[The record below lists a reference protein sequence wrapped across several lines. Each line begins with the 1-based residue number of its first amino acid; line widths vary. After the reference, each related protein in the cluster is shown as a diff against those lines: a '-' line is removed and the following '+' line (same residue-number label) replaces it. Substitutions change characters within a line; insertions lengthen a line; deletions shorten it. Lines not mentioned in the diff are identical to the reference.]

1 MRYLRKKRQR
11 RCRIWRELFVN
22 MNRTQKFALN
32 SLTAAI
38 SQLVV
43 MIVGFITPRLMISTY
58 GSEVNGLVS
67 SLNQFISYISLVEAG
82 IGGAAIYSLY
92 KPLANKDQKGI
103 SSIFVAAKKSYTQAG
118 YIFSSG
124 IFILAIVY
132 ALVCSTETLT
142 FGTIFPLAIL
152 LGVNGC
158 VNFFFVSGYRVL
170 LTADQKNYILSS
182 MAIIQTVLRT
192 VIICLLAFFEI
203 NVIILYAVA
212 ATPVILKCIIIYL
225 YSKKSYPYID
235 KKAPAD
241 HNSLNK
247 RWDVIYQQILGTVQT
262 GAPTVIATIIL
273 DFLQV
278 SVYSIYNMVMAG
290 INGILSIFI
299 TGLPAGFGELI
310 AKGEKDNLRKTV
322 SEFEVAYYYIL
333 SVIYGVTMV
342 MILPFVSV
350 YTNGLTDVNY
360 YSPVL
365 AVFVVLNGL
374 LYNIK
379 TPQSM
384 LIISAGMYKET
395 RWRVTIQGVLI
406 IVAGIAIGAFWGLP
420 GIVLGSCISNLY
432 RTIDLLFFVPKRI
445 THNKGYISVLRMIR
459 VILNI
464 VIICIPSLIL
474 KVSVNGYFEWICYAI
489 FYTIYA
495 GVVVTLTTIIFDRKE
510 FISLVQRFKNML
522 FRG

>member
-1 MRYLRKKRQR
+1 
-11 RCRIWRELFVN
+11 

-38 SQLVV
+38 NQIVV

-82 IGGAAIYSLY
+82 IGGAAIFSLY
-92 KPLANKDQKGI
+92 KPLADRDTGKI
-103 SSIFVAAKKSYTQAG
+103 SSIVVSARKSYRQAG

-124 IFILAIVY
+124 IFALALIY
-132 ALVCSTETLT
+132 ALVCSTKTLT
-142 FGTIFPLAIL
+142 FGKIFPLALL

-158 VNFFFVSGYRVL
+158 ADFFFVSGYRVL
-170 LTADQKNYILSS
+170 LTADQKNYVLSTIGVVQ
-182 MAIIQTVLRT
+182 IILRT
-192 VIICLLAFFEI
+192 TIICVLALHKV
-203 NVIILYAVA
+203 NVVLLYAIT
-212 ATPVILKCIIIYL
+212 ATLVFLKCTLIFI

-235 KKAPAD
+235 KNAPAD
-241 HNSLNK
+241 DAALNK

-290 INGILSIFI
+290 INGVLGVFI

-310 AKGEKDNLRKTV
+310 AKGEKESLRKSV
-322 SEFEVAYYYIL
+322 SAFEVAYYYLL
-333 SVIYGVTMV
+333 SIAYGVTMV

-350 YTNGLTDVNY
+350 YTAGLTDVNY
-360 YSPVL
+360 YSPTL
-365 AVFVVLNGL
+365 AMVIVLNGL

-395 RWRVTIQGVLI
+395 RWRVTMQGAII
-406 IVAGIAIGAFWGLP
+406 IVMGVFLGIPFGLT
-420 GIVLGSCISNLY
+420 GIMVGSCISNLY

-445 THNKGYISVLRMIR
+445 THNKAYTSAFRMIR
-459 VILNI
+459 VLVNI
-464 VIICIPSLIL
+464 AIICAPSIIF
-474 KVSVNGYFEWICYAI
+474 KIHVTGYFEWVCYAVG
-489 FYTIYA
+489 YVVYA
-495 GVVVTLTTIIFDRKE
+495 VIVVTTTTVLFDKME
-510 FISLVQRFKNML
+510 FLSLIQRFKNIL
-522 FRG
+522 LRK

>member
-1 MRYLRKKRQR
+1 
-11 RCRIWRELFVN
+11 

-38 SQLVV
+38 SQIVV
-43 MIVGFITPRLMISTY
+43 LIVGFITPRLMISTY

-82 IGGAAIYSLY
+82 IGGAAIFSLY
-92 KPLANKDQKGI
+92 KPLANKDTQRI
-103 SSIFVAAKKSYTQAG
+103 SSIVVSARKSYRQAG

-124 IFILAIVY
+124 IFMLALIY

-142 FGTIFPLAIL
+142 FSTIFPLALL

-158 VNFFFVSGYRVL
+158 VDFFFVSGYRVL
-170 LTADQKNYILSS
+170 LTADQKNYVLSF
-182 MAIIQTVLRT
+182 IGIVQTVLRT
-192 VIICLLAFFEI
+192 VIICVLAVCKV
-203 NVIILYAVA
+203 NVVLLYAIAV
-212 ATPVILKCIIIYL
+212 TPVILKCGFIYF
-225 YSKKSYPYID
+225 YSKNTYPYID
-235 KKAPAD
+235 RKAPAD
-241 HNSLNK
+241 NSALNK

-262 GAPTVIATIIL
+262 GASTVIATIIL
-273 DFLQV
+273 DLLQV
-278 SVYSIYNMVMAG
+278 SVYSIYNMVMTG

-310 AKGEKDNLRKTV
+310 AKGEKENLKKTV

-350 YTNGLTDVNY
+350 YTAGLTDVNY
-360 YSPVL
+360 YSPIL
-365 AVFVVLNGL
+365 ALFIVLNGL

-395 RWRVTIQGVLI
+395 RWRVTTQGIIIIVMGVLL
-406 IVAGIAIGAFWGLP
+406 GIPWGLP
-420 GIVLGSCISNLY
+420 GIVAGSCISNLY
-432 RTIDLLFFVPKRI
+432 RTVDLLLFVPKRI
-445 THNKGYISVLRMIR
+445 THNKTYISTFRMLRVL
-459 VILNI
+459 LNI
-464 VIICIPSLIL
+464 AIICIPSFII
-474 KVSVNGYFEWICYAI
+474 KIDVSGYFDWVCYAVV
-489 FYTIYA
+489 YVIYA
-495 GVVVTLTTIIFDRKE
+495 VFIVTATTVLFDKKE
-510 FISLVQRFKNML
+510 FLSLVKRFKNML
-522 FRG
+522 LRR

>member
-1 MRYLRKKRQR
+1 
-11 RCRIWRELFVN
+11 

-38 SQLVV
+38 SQVVV

-82 IGGAAIYSLY
+82 IGGAAIFSLY
-92 KPLANKDQKGI
+92 KPLADKDTKGI
-103 SSIFVAAKKSYTQAG
+103 SSIVVSAKKSYRQAG

-124 IFILAIVY
+124 IFILALVY

-142 FGTIFPLAIL
+142 FATIFPLALL

-158 VNFFFVSGYRVL
+158 VDFFFVSGHRVL

-182 MAIIQTVLRT
+182 IGIVQTVLRT
-192 VIICLLAFFEI
+192 VIICVLAVCRI
-203 NVIILYAVA
+203 NVVLLYAIAVM
-212 ATPVILKCIIIYL
+212 PVIIKCGFIYF
-225 YSKKSYPYID
+225 YSKRAYPYID
-235 KKAPAD
+235 KKALPD
-241 HNSLNK
+241 NSALSK

-278 SVYSIYNMVMAG
+278 SVYSIYNMVMTG
-290 INGILSIFI
+290 INGVLSIFI

-310 AKGEKDNLRKTV
+310 AKGEKENLKKTV
-322 SEFEVAYYYIL
+322 SEFEVAYYYLL
-333 SVIYGVTMV
+333 SIIYGITMV
-342 MILPFVSV
+342 MMLPFISV
-350 YTNGLTDVNY
+350 YTKGLTDVNY
-360 YSPVL
+360 YSPIL
-365 AVFVVLNGL
+365 AFVIVLNGL

-395 RWRVTIQGVLI
+395 RWRVTMQGIII
-406 IVAGIAIGAFWGLP
+406 IVMGVILGIPFGLP
-420 GIVLGSCISNLY
+420 GIVVGSCLSNLY
-432 RTIDLLFFVPKRI
+432 RTVDLLFFVPKRI
-445 THNKGYISVLRMIR
+445 TYNKASASVFRMFR
-459 VILNI
+459 VLLNI
-464 VIICIPSLIL
+464 VIICIPSFII
-474 KVSVNGYFEWICYAI
+474 KINVAGYIEWIGYALA
-489 FYTIYA
+489 YSVYA
-495 GVVVTLTTIIFDRKE
+495 VLVVTATTVLFDKKE
-510 FISLVQRFKNML
+510 FLSLVRRFKNML
-522 FRG
+522 LRR